1 MTDRKRLTPAGALAV
16 AIQEVRQ
23 TRPDEELSDAAFGL
37 YADDMSGAWFRL
49 SFTRR
54 ADSNTEPEPSFQ
66 TEQDRIMKLVRV
78 FEQEF
83 EIKQKLVH

>member
-1 MTDRKRLTPAGALAV
+1 MPERKRLTPAGALAA
-16 AIQEVRQ
+16 AIQEVQR

-37 YADDMSGAWFRL
+37 YVGDVSGAWFRL
-49 SFTRR
+49 NFTRR
-54 ADSNTEPEPSFQ
+54 ADSSVDPEPVLQ

-78 FEQEF
+78 FEDEF